1 WTRRQADPRI
11 AFATQVSIDAADDDE
26 LLRLCAAAPL
36 SAVFIGLE
44 TPNEDSLLET
54 LKHQN
59 LGRDLVQQVGKFLE
73 HGIMVASGLIVGF
86 DSDGPDIFERQRR
99 FVESLPVP
107 IFSLGA
113 LVAPAGTPL
122 FDRLAR
128 GGRLVSNGAET
139 PATPWETNIIPKQM
153 TRDELMRG
161 LRWLCNKI
169 YHPDAFA
176 NRVIHMLER
185 LGPSQ
190 GPSIAGGIAVPEGR
204 NQLAR
209 DTAQ

>member
-1 WTRRQADPRI
+1 VLYQHGYRNVFLADDNFTASRRRAKALLAALAAWTRRQADPRI

-86 DSDGPDIFERQRR
+86 DSDGPDIFER
-99 FVESLPVP
+99 
-107 IFSLGA
+107 
-113 LVAPAGTPL
+113 
-122 FDRLAR
+122 
-128 GGRLVSNGAET
+128 
-139 PATPWETNIIPKQM
+139 
-153 TRDELMRG
+153 
-161 LRWLCNKI
+161 
-169 YHPDAFA
+169 
-176 NRVIHMLER
+176 
-185 LGPSQ
+185 
-190 GPSIAGGIAVPEGR
+190 
-204 NQLAR
+204 
-209 DTAQ
+209 